1 MSLAPSDVKSR
12 SGTAGP
18 KADTIPQKSKAHF
31 GFGGKGPALGAAT
44 VLMLMFMGATLPGPL
59 YLIYRDELHFSQVT
73 LTLIYAVYF
82 ASAVLTAFFLGRLS
96 DQVGRGAAVLFAIGV
111 SLISTVLFVFADS
124 IPLLYLA
131 RVLSGF
137 GIPLAAG
144 AGTAWVGELCD
155 NRCTGASLTAGFTL
169 AGLGLGPFLAGILAQ
184 FTREPLT
191 LPFLVLMVL
200 ALAAAVITLLVPETV
215 KRPVRRLRELSLR
228 PRIGVPRALIAAFT
242 APAITAFA
250 TFSLLGF
257 YSALTPSLLE
267 EALHL
272 HSHAISGGIIFEL
285 YAVAALVLVLT
296 QWLSARAAMLA
307 GLALLIPALA
317 LLALAPRDHSLPLLL
332 VGSAVGGAAVGLSYR
347 GSLQLVNELAPGTHR
362 AEVVSTFLMFC
373 YLGVSIPVVGIA
385 LLSAATTPIAAE
397 TAFAAI
403 IAAFALFAISADLR
417 LRKIIRLNDSAPAA
431 ATRSY
436 RDRHRPQGEHRL

>member
-18 KADTIPQKSKAHF
+18 MVGTIPQKSKPHF

-96 DQVGRGAAVLFAIGV
+96 DQVGRRAAILFAIGV

-124 IPLLYLA
+124 IPVLFLA
-131 RVLSGF
+131 RILSGF
-137 GIPLAAG
+137 AIPLAAG
-144 AGTAWVGELCD
+144 AGTAWIAELCD

-191 LPFLVLMVL
+191 LPFLALMVL
-200 ALAAAVITLLVPETV
+200 ALAAAVITLLVPETM

-242 APAITAFA
+242 APAITVFA

-267 EALHL
+267 QALHL

-317 LLALAPRDHSLPLLL
+317 LLALAPRDDSLPLLL
-332 VGSAVGGAAVGLSYR
+332 VGSAVGGAAVGLGYR
-347 GSLQLVNELAPGTHR
+347 GSLQLINELAPGTHR

-373 YLGVSIPVVGIA
+373 YLGVSLPVVGIA
-385 LLSAATTPIAAE
+385 LMSAATTPIAAE

-417 LRKIIRLNDSAPAA
+417 LRKIYP
-431 ATRSY
+431 
-436 RDRHRPQGEHRL
+436 PE

>member
-96 DQVGRGAAVLFAIGV
+96 DQVGRRAAILFAIGV

-124 IPLLYLA
+124 IPLLFLA

-191 LPFLVLMVL
+191 LPFLALMVL

-332 VGSAVGGAAVGLSYR
+332 VGSAVGGAAVGFGYR

-373 YLGVSIPVVGIA
+373 YLGVSLPVVGIA

-417 LRKIIRLNDSAPAA
+417 LRKIYP
-431 ATRSY
+431 
-436 RDRHRPQGEHRL
+436 PE

>member
-96 DQVGRGAAVLFAIGV
+96 DQVGRRAAILFAIGV

-124 IPLLYLA
+124 IPLLFLA

-144 AGTAWVGELCD
+144 AGTAWVAELCD

-191 LPFLVLMVL
+191 LPFLALMVL

-332 VGSAVGGAAVGLSYR
+332 VGSAVGGAAVGFGYR

-373 YLGVSIPVVGIA
+373 YLGVSLPVVGIA

-417 LRKIIRLNDSAPAA
+417 LRKIYP
-431 ATRSY
+431 
-436 RDRHRPQGEHRL
+436 PE

>member
-96 DQVGRGAAVLFAIGV
+96 DQVGRRAAILFAIGV

-124 IPLLYLA
+124 IPLLFLA

-144 AGTAWVGELCD
+144 AGTAWVAELCD

-191 LPFLVLMVL
+191 LPFLALMVL

-332 VGSAVGGAAVGLSYR
+332 VGSAVGGAAVGFGYR

-373 YLGVSIPVVGIA
+373 YLGVSLPVVGIA

-403 IAAFALFAISADLR
+403 IAAFALFALSADLR
-417 LRKIIRLNDSAPAA
+417 LRKIYP
-431 ATRSY
+431 
-436 RDRHRPQGEHRL
+436 PE

>member
-1 MSLAPSDVKSR
+1 MSFAPSDVKSR
-12 SGTAGP
+12 TGTAGP
-18 KADTIPQKSKAHF
+18 KSGRIPRKSK
-31 GFGGKGPALGAAT
+31 GYLNYGGKRPALGAAT
-44 VLMLMFMGATLPGPL
+44 ALMLMFMGATLPGPL

-82 ASAVLTAFFLGRLS
+82 ASAVVTAFFLGRLS
-96 DQVGRGAAVLFAIGV
+96 DQIGRRTAILFAIGV

-124 IPLLYLA
+124 IPLLFLA
-131 RVLSGF
+131 RIMSGF
-137 GIPLAAG
+137 AIPLAAG
-144 AGTAWVGELCD
+144 AGTAWVAELCE

-169 AGLGLGPFLAGILAQ
+169 AGLGLGPFLAGVLAQ
-184 FTREPLT
+184 FTQEPLT
-191 LPFLVLMVL
+191 LPFLALMVL

-215 KRPVRRLRELSLR
+215 KRRVRRLPELSLR
-228 PRIGVPRALIAAFT
+228 PRIGVPRALIPAFT

-267 EALHL
+267 QALHL

-296 QWLSARAAMLA
+296 RWVAARAAMLA

-317 LLALAPRDHSLPLLL
+317 LLALAPRDQSLSVLLL
-332 VGSAVGGAAVGLSYR
+332 GSGVGGAAVGLAYR
-347 GSLQLVNELAPGTHR
+347 GSLQLVNELAPDSHR

-373 YLGVSIPVVGIA
+373 YLGVSVPVVGIA
-385 LLSAATTPIAAE
+385 LLAAATTPIISE
-397 TAFAAI
+397 TTFAAMI
-403 IAAFALFAISADLR
+403 TAFALFAISTDLR
-417 LRKIIRLNDSAPAA
+417 LRRL
-431 ATRSY
+431 Y
-436 RDRHRPQGEHRL
+436 FPQ

>member
-96 DQVGRGAAVLFAIGV
+96 DQVGRRAAILFAIGV

-124 IPLLYLA
+124 IPLLFLA

-144 AGTAWVGELCD
+144 TGTAWVGELCD
-155 NRCTGASLTAGFTL
+155 NRCTGASLTAGFSL

-191 LPFLVLMVL
+191 LPFLALMVL

-215 KRPVRRLRELSLR
+215 KRPVQRLRELSLR

-272 HSHAISGGIIFEL
+272 HNHAISGGIIFEL

-296 QWLSARAAMLA
+296 QWLSARAAILA
-307 GLALLIPALA
+307 GLALLLPALA

-332 VGSAVGGAAVGLSYR
+332 VGSAIGGAAVGLGYR

-373 YLGVSIPVVGIA
+373 YLGVSMPVVGIA

-417 LRKIIRLNDSAPAA
+417 LRKIYP
-431 ATRSY
+431 
-436 RDRHRPQGEHRL
+436 PE

>member
-96 DQVGRGAAVLFAIGV
+96 DQVGRRAAILFAIGV

-124 IPLLYLA
+124 IPLLFLA

-191 LPFLVLMVL
+191 LPFLALMVL

-285 YAVAALVLVLT
+285 YTVAALVLVLT
-296 QWLSARAAMLA
+296 QWVSARAAMLA

-332 VGSAVGGAAVGLSYR
+332 VGSAVGGAAVGLGYR

-373 YLGVSIPVVGIA
+373 YLGVSMPVVGIA

-417 LRKIIRLNDSAPAA
+417 LRKIYP
-431 ATRSY
+431 
-436 RDRHRPQGEHRL
+436 PE

>member
-96 DQVGRGAAVLFAIGV
+96 DQVGRRAAILFAIGV

-124 IPLLYLA
+124 IPLLFLA

-144 AGTAWVGELCD
+144 AGTAWVAELCD

-191 LPFLVLMVL
+191 LPFLALMVL

-332 VGSAVGGAAVGLSYR
+332 VGSAVGGAAVGLGYR
-347 GSLQLVNELAPGTHR
+347 GSLQLINELAPGTHR

-373 YLGVSIPVVGIA
+373 YLGVSLPVVGIA

-417 LRKIIRLNDSAPAA
+417 LRKIYP
-431 ATRSY
+431 
-436 RDRHRPQGEHRL
+436 PE

>member
-96 DQVGRGAAVLFAIGV
+96 DQVGRRAAILFAIGV

-124 IPLLYLA
+124 IPLLFLA

-191 LPFLVLMVL
+191 LPFLALMVL

-242 APAITAFA
+242 APATTAFA

-285 YAVAALVLVLT
+285 YTVAALVLVLT
-296 QWLSARAAMLA
+296 QWVSARAAMLA

-332 VGSAVGGAAVGLSYR
+332 VGSAVGGAAVGLGYR

-373 YLGVSIPVVGIA
+373 YLGVSMPVVGIA

-417 LRKIIRLNDSAPAA
+417 LRKIYP
-431 ATRSY
+431 
-436 RDRHRPQGEHRL
+436 PE

>member
-1 MSLAPSDVKSR
+1 MV
-12 SGTAGP
+12 G
-18 KADTIPQKSKAHF
+18 TIPQKSKARF

-44 VLMLMFMGATLPGPL
+44 VLMLMFMGATLPAPL

-96 DQVGRGAAVLFAIGV
+96 DQVGRRAAILFAIGV

-124 IPLLYLA
+124 IPVLFLA
-131 RVLSGF
+131 RILSGF
-137 GIPLAAG
+137 AISLAAG
-144 AGTAWVGELCD
+144 AGTAWVAELCD

-191 LPFLVLMVL
+191 LPFLALMVL
-200 ALAAAVITLLVPETV
+200 ALAAAVITLLVPETM

-242 APAITAFA
+242 APAITVFA

-267 EALHL
+267 QALHL

-296 QWLSARAAMLA
+296 QWLGARAAMLA

-332 VGSAVGGAAVGLSYR
+332 VGSAVGGAAVGLGYR
-347 GSLQLVNELAPGTHR
+347 GSLQLINELAPGTHR

-373 YLGVSIPVVGIA
+373 YLGVSLPVVGIA
-385 LLSAATTPIAAE
+385 LMSAATTPIAAE

-403 IAAFALFAISADLR
+403 ITAFALFAISADLR
-417 LRKIIRLNDSAPAA
+417 LRKIYP
-431 ATRSY
+431 
-436 RDRHRPQGEHRL
+436 PE

>member
-1 MSLAPSDVKSR
+1 
-12 SGTAGP
+12 
-18 KADTIPQKSKAHF
+18 
-31 GFGGKGPALGAAT
+31 
-44 VLMLMFMGATLPGPL
+44 
-59 YLIYRDELHFSQVT
+59 
-73 LTLIYAVYF
+73 
-82 ASAVLTAFFLGRLS
+82 VLTAFFLGRLS
-96 DQVGRGAAVLFAIGV
+96 DQVGRRAAILFAIGV

-124 IPLLYLA
+124 IPLLFLA

-144 AGTAWVGELCD
+144 AGTAWVAELCD

-191 LPFLVLMVL
+191 LPFLALMVL

-332 VGSAVGGAAVGLSYR
+332 VGSAVGGAAVGFGYR

-373 YLGVSIPVVGIA
+373 YLGVSLPVVGIA

-417 LRKIIRLNDSAPAA
+417 LRKIYP
-431 ATRSY
+431 
-436 RDRHRPQGEHRL
+436 PE

>member
-1 MSLAPSDVKSR
+1 MV
-12 SGTAGP
+12 G
-18 KADTIPQKSKAHF
+18 TIPQKSKAHF

-96 DQVGRGAAVLFAIGV
+96 DQVGRRAAILFAIGV

-124 IPLLYLA
+124 IPLLFLA

-144 AGTAWVGELCD
+144 AGTAWVAELCD

-191 LPFLVLMVL
+191 LPFLALMVL

-332 VGSAVGGAAVGLSYR
+332 VGSAVGGAAVGLGYR
-347 GSLQLVNELAPGTHR
+347 GSLQLINELAPGTHR

-373 YLGVSIPVVGIA
+373 YLGVSLPVVGIA
-385 LLSAATTPIAAE
+385 LMSAATTPIAAE

-417 LRKIIRLNDSAPAA
+417 LRKIYP
-431 ATRSY
+431 
-436 RDRHRPQGEHRL
+436 PE

>member
-31 GFGGKGPALGAAT
+31 GVGGKGPALGAAT

-96 DQVGRGAAVLFAIGV
+96 DQVGRRAAILFAIGV

-124 IPLLYLA
+124 IPLLFLA

-144 AGTAWVGELCD
+144 AGTAWVAELCD

-191 LPFLVLMVL
+191 LPFLALMVL

-332 VGSAVGGAAVGLSYR
+332 VGSAVGGAAVGFGYR

-373 YLGVSIPVVGIA
+373 YLGVSLPVVGIA

-417 LRKIIRLNDSAPAA
+417 LRKIYP
-431 ATRSY
+431 
-436 RDRHRPQGEHRL
+436 PE

>member
-96 DQVGRGAAVLFAIGV
+96 DQVGRRAAILFAIGV

-124 IPLLYLA
+124 IPLLFLA

-144 AGTAWVGELCD
+144 AGTAWVAELCD
-155 NRCTGASLTAGFTL
+155 NRCAGASLTAGFTL

-191 LPFLVLMVL
+191 LPFLALMVL

-267 EALHL
+267 QALHL

-332 VGSAVGGAAVGLSYR
+332 VGSAVGGAAVGLGYR

-373 YLGVSIPVVGIA
+373 YLGVSLPVVGIA
-385 LLSAATTPIAAE
+385 LMSAATTPIAAE

-417 LRKIIRLNDSAPAA
+417 LRKIYP
-431 ATRSY
+431 
-436 RDRHRPQGEHRL
+436 PE

>member
-1 MSLAPSDVKSR
+1 
-12 SGTAGP
+12 
-18 KADTIPQKSKAHF
+18 
-31 GFGGKGPALGAAT
+31 
-44 VLMLMFMGATLPGPL
+44 
-59 YLIYRDELHFSQVT
+59 VT

-96 DQVGRGAAVLFAIGV
+96 DQVGRRAAILFAIGV

-124 IPLLYLA
+124 IPVLFLA
-131 RVLSGF
+131 RILSGF
-137 GIPLAAG
+137 AISLAAG
-144 AGTAWVGELCD
+144 AGTAWVAELCD

-191 LPFLVLMVL
+191 LPFLALMVL
-200 ALAAAVITLLVPETV
+200 ALAAAVITLLVPETM

-242 APAITAFA
+242 APAITVFA

-267 EALHL
+267 QALHL

-296 QWLSARAAMLA
+296 QWLGARAAMLA

-332 VGSAVGGAAVGLSYR
+332 VGSAVGGAAVGLGYR
-347 GSLQLVNELAPGTHR
+347 GSLQLINELAPGTHR

-373 YLGVSIPVVGIA
+373 YLGVSLPVVGIA
-385 LLSAATTPIAAE
+385 LMSAATTPIAAE

-403 IAAFALFAISADLR
+403 ITAFALFAISADLR
-417 LRKIIRLNDSAPAA
+417 LRKIYP
-431 ATRSY
+431 
-436 RDRHRPQGEHRL
+436 PE

>member
-96 DQVGRGAAVLFAIGV
+96 DQVGRRAAILFAIGV

-124 IPLLYLA
+124 IPLLFLA

-144 AGTAWVGELCD
+144 AGTAWVAELCD
-155 NRCTGASLTAGFTL
+155 NRCTGACLTAGFTL

-191 LPFLVLMVL
+191 LPFLALMVL

-332 VGSAVGGAAVGLSYR
+332 VGSAVGGAAVGFGYR

-373 YLGVSIPVVGIA
+373 YLGVSLPVVGIA

-417 LRKIIRLNDSAPAA
+417 LRKIYP
-431 ATRSY
+431 
-436 RDRHRPQGEHRL
+436 PE

>member
-96 DQVGRGAAVLFAIGV
+96 DQVGRRAAILFAIGV

-124 IPLLYLA
+124 IPLLFLA

-191 LPFLVLMVL
+191 LPFLALMVL
-200 ALAAAVITLLVPETV
+200 ALAAAVITLLVPETM

-267 EALHL
+267 QALHL

-332 VGSAVGGAAVGLSYR
+332 VGSAVGGAAVGLGYR
-347 GSLQLVNELAPGTHR
+347 GSLQLINEIAPGTHR

-373 YLGVSIPVVGIA
+373 YLGVSMPVVGIA

-417 LRKIIRLNDSAPAA
+417 LRKIYP
-431 ATRSY
+431 
-436 RDRHRPQGEHRL
+436 PE

>member
-18 KADTIPQKSKAHF
+18 KADPIPQKSKAHF
-31 GFGGKGPALGAAT
+31 SFGGKGPALGAAT

-73 LTLIYAVYF
+73 LTLIYSVYF

-96 DQVGRGAAVLFAIGV
+96 DQVGRRAAILFAISI
-111 SLISTVLFVFADS
+111 SLLSTVLFVFADS
-124 IPLLYLA
+124 VPLLFLA
-131 RVLSGF
+131 RITSGF
-137 GIPLAAG
+137 AIPLAAG
-144 AGTAWVGELCD
+144 AGTARVAELCA

-191 LPFLVLMVL
+191 LPFLALMVL
-200 ALAAAVITLLVPETV
+200 ALAAAVITFMVPETV
-215 KRPVRRLRELSLR
+215 KRLARRVRELSMR
-228 PRIGVPRALIAAFT
+228 PRIGVPRALIGAFT

-257 YSALTPSLLE
+257 YSALTPSVLE
-267 EALHL
+267 QALHL

-285 YAVAALVLVLT
+285 YAVAALVLILT
-296 QWLSARAAMLA
+296 QWLSARAAMLS

-332 VGSAVGGAAVGLSYR
+332 LGSGVGGTAVGLGYR
-347 GSLQLVNELAPGTHR
+347 GSLQLVNELAPDTHR

-373 YLGVSIPVVGIA
+373 YLGVSLPVVGIA
-385 LLSAATTPIAAE
+385 LLSAAATPIIAE

-403 IAAFALFAISADLR
+403 IAAFALVAISADLR
-417 LRKIIRLNDSAPAA
+417 LRKIRV
-431 ATRSY
+431 
-436 RDRHRPQGEHRL
+436 PQ

>member
-18 KADTIPQKSKAHF
+18 MVGTIPQKSKPHF

-96 DQVGRGAAVLFAIGV
+96 DQVGRRAAILFAIGV
-111 SLISTVLFVFADS
+111 SLISTVLFVFVDS
-124 IPLLYLA
+124 IPLLFLA

-191 LPFLVLMVL
+191 LPFLALMVL

-285 YAVAALVLVLT
+285 YTVAALVLVLT
-296 QWLSARAAMLA
+296 QWVSARAAMLA

-332 VGSAVGGAAVGLSYR
+332 VGSAVGGAAVGLGYR

-373 YLGVSIPVVGIA
+373 YLGVSMPVVGIA

-417 LRKIIRLNDSAPAA
+417 LRKIYP
-431 ATRSY
+431 
-436 RDRHRPQGEHRL
+436 PE

>member
-96 DQVGRGAAVLFAIGV
+96 DQVGRRAAILFAIGV

-124 IPLLYLA
+124 IPL
-131 RVLSGF
+131 
-137 GIPLAAG
+137 AAG
-144 AGTAWVGELCD
+144 AGTAWVAELCD
-155 NRCTGASLTAGFTL
+155 NRCAGASLTAGFTL

-191 LPFLVLMVL
+191 LPFLALMKIWPMT
-200 ALAAAVITLLVPETV
+200 AVITLLVPETV

-332 VGSAVGGAAVGLSYR
+332 VGSAVGGAAVGFGYR
-347 GSLQLVNELAPGTHR
+347 GSLQLINELAPGTHR

-373 YLGVSIPVVGIA
+373 YLGVSLPVVGIA

-403 IAAFALFAISADLR
+403 IAAFALIAISADLR
-417 LRKIIRLNDSAPAA
+417 LRKIYP
-431 ATRSY
+431 
-436 RDRHRPQGEHRL
+436 PE